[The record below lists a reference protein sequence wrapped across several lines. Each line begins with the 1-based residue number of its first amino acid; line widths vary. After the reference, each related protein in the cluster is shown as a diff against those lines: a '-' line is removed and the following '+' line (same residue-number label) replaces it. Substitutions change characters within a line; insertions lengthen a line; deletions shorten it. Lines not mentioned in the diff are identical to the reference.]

1 MKDCLQMSNK
11 KIGAVILGAG
21 LSVRMEQPKLLLS
34 WAGKTVI
41 EQIVE
46 VLQQADV
53 KPVLIVA
60 GRWWKEILALVE
72 NRSVRVVFHPHY
84 AETQMMQTILL
95 GLDALEQDVDAAM
108 IVLGDQPQVKL
119 EVVSGLVNAYQSG
132 NGELIVPSYHMRRGH
147 PWLMGRELWQDFRK
161 METSREFLKQFEKKI
176 HYLEVETDSILQD
189 LDTPEDY
196 QRYRPD

>member
-53 KPVLIVA
+53 NPVLIVA